1 MTKRKRSI
9 IICALPLLL
18 LAGCTNSDYKEEI
31 TKGNQ
36 ALDNKQYEQAAKAF
50 DKALQ
55 EKKDN
60 QTAQKLHKVA
70 VNMKLAKQ
78 KFEQEKYKEVLSL
91 IDEINKINTNNTVKQ
106 DVKNLELQA
115 EKKKAMKDNQNYIKN
130 AENLIKKED
139 YPAAKKELEQVI
151 DNTKAKTAL
160 TVPNK
165 KANELLVQVKEH
177 FQRQKQ
183 GELIEK
189 FTGEFRNG
197 SLEAELKTSLSS
209 DGSIYCKGIIINE
222 GVPNYFETVVSDI
235 NKKSSLFG
243 FYTDQGESEQSI
255 TLTLTDTGFELYSA
269 YPDGSGGTIDKFDF
283 TQKVSNDISQIQKP
297 SLTSMSYERAT
308 AYTKDA
314 MKTFIQK
321 NDMDSGA
328 TAEDYQYEDGGLLEN
343 GVYEVDVWAIDED
356 RQWSRLMKYAYVQ
369 SDGTVSLK
377 DNPEDY

>member
-9 IICALPLLL
+9 IICTLPLLL

-60 QTAQKLHKVA
+60 QTARNLYKVA

-91 IDEINKINTNNTVKQ
+91 SDEINKINTNNNVKQ
-106 DVKNLELQA
+106 DIKNLELQA

-160 TVPNK
+160 TVQNK
-165 KANELLVQVKEH
+165 KANELLVQVNEH
-177 FQRQKQ
+177 FQKQKQ
-183 GELIEK
+183 EELIEK

-197 SLEAELKTSLSS
+197 SLEAELKTSLNS

-222 GVPNYFETVVSDI
+222 GVNNYFETVVSDI
-235 NKKSSLFG
+235 NKKSKLFG

-255 TLTLTDTGFELYSA
+255 TLTLTENGFELYSA

-283 TQKVSNDISQIQKP
+283 TQKVSNDISQIRKP
-297 SLTSMSYERAT
+297 SLTSMSYERAA

-314 MKTFIQK
+314 MKTYIQE

-343 GVYEVDVWAIDED
+343 GVYEVDVWAVDED
-356 RQWSRLMKYAYVQ
+356 RQWSRLMKYAYVH

-377 DNPEDY
+377 DNPEGY

>member
-9 IICALPLLL
+9 IICTLPLL

-36 ALDNKQYEQAAKAF
+36 ALDTKQYEQAAKAF

-60 QTAQKLHKVA
+60 QTAQNLYKVA

-78 KFEQEKYKEVLSL
+78 KFEQEKYKDVLSL
-91 IDEINKINTNNTVKQ
+91 SDEINKINTNNTVKQ
-106 DVKNLELQA
+106 DIKNLELQA

-139 YPAAKKELEQVI
+139 YPSAKKELEQII
-151 DNTKAKTAL
+151 DNTEAKTAL
-160 TVPNK
+160 KVQNK
-165 KANELLVQVKEH
+165 KANELLVQVNEH
-177 FQRQKQ
+177 FQKQKQ
-183 GELIEK
+183 EELIEK
-189 FTGEFRNG
+189 FTGEFRNR
-197 SLEAELKTSLSS
+197 SFEAELKTSLNS

-222 GVPNYFETVVSDI
+222 GVTNYFETVVSDI
-235 NKKSSLFG
+235 NKKSKLFG

-255 TLTLTDTGFELYSA
+255 TLTLTETGFELYSA

-283 TQKVSNDISQIQKP
+283 TQKVSNDISQIRKP
-297 SLTSMSYERAT
+297 SLTSMSYERAA

-314 MKTFIQK
+314 MKTYIQE

-343 GVYEVDVWAIDED
+343 GVYEVDVWAVDED
-356 RQWSRLMKYAYVQ
+356 RQWSRLMKYAYVH

-377 DNPEDY
+377 DNPEGY